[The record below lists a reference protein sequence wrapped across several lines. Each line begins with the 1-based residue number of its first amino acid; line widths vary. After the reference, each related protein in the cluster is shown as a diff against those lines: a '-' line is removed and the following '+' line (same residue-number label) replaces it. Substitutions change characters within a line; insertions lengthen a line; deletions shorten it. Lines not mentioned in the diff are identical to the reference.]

1 MLRRTLFAF
10 AGLLVTLA
18 AGMAHAAGVEV
29 TDLAGRKVTVPEKV
43 ERIILGEG
51 RFLPTLAILDRQDPT
66 ARIVGMMGEFERL
79 DPASYKRFA
88 DRFPKLAKIPRIGRA
103 NEDSFSI
110 EQAIAQKPDVAIF
123 GIEGHGP
130 ASTSKEVIDR
140 LQAAGVAIVFIDFR
154 RDPLGNTVK
163 SMQVLGRVLGREK
176 EASEFL
182 AFYDEQMRRVTDRL
196 AKVKTRPTVF
206 LESRVGLNDACCET
220 MAHGMMAGFL
230 DRAGGDNVAKKIVPG
245 EVGTLNIEYLL
256 TSQPQFYLG
265 TAVGAVD
272 TVSKMPNRIVLGA
285 GVTPEVARA
294 SLQRA
299 TARTGISSLSAV
311 REGRAFAIWHHFYN
325 SPFNVVAVQ
334 AIAKYLHPQEF
345 ADVDPTATFRTM
357 YDRFQPFPLDGTYWI
372 SLK

>member
-1 MLRRTLFAF
+1 MLRRALRLAALTLFA
-10 AGLLVTLA
+10 ATVNL
-18 AGMAHAAGVEV
+18 AHAAGVEV

-51 RFLPTLAILDRQDPT
+51 RYLPALAILDRQDPT

-79 DPASYKRFA
+79 DPAGYKRFA
-88 DRFPKLAKIPRIGRA
+88 DRFPKLDKIQRIGRA
-103 NEDSFSI
+103 SEDSFSI
-110 EQAIAQKPDVAIF
+110 EQAIALRPNVAIF

-130 ASTSKEVIDR
+130 ASSSKEVIDR

-163 SMQVLGRVLGREK
+163 SMQILGRVLGREK
-176 EASEFL
+176 EATEFL

-196 AKVKTRPTVF
+196 AKVKTQPTVF
-206 LESRVGLNDACCET
+206 LESRVGLTDACCET
-220 MAHGMMAGFL
+220 MSHGMMAGFV
-230 DRAGGDNVAKKIVPG
+230 DRAGGDNIAKKIVPG

-256 TSQPQFYLG
+256 TNQPQYYIG

-272 TVSKMPNRIVLGA
+272 TVGKMPNRIVLGA
-285 GVTPEVARA
+285 GVTPQVARA
-294 SLQRA
+294 SLERA
-299 TARTGISSLSAV
+299 TRRTGIANLSAV

-334 AIAKYLHPQEF
+334 AMAKWLHPQEF
-345 ADVDPTATFRTM
+345 ADVDPTATFRTL
-357 YDRFQPFPLDGTYWI
+357 YERFQPFPLDGTYWI
-372 SLK
+372 GLK